1 MVNKLRKIISN
12 FEGTHQQLR
21 EILRGSTPDSPTTTE
36 DLSTLKVTELKAIAK
51 QRGLKGY
58 STLNKAALIE
68 KLKE

>member
-21 EILRGSTPDSPTTTE
+21 EMLRGKPSEPTNPTE
-36 DLSTLKVTELKAIAK
+36 DLSALKVIELKAIAK

-58 STLNKAALIE
+58 SALNKAALIE